1 MLCSWRTGSRTWFQ
15 TGSDGTP
22 VKRKAFCY
30 RDGFLARDLALSLSL
45 SLERA
50 ASSMPVPPRDM
61 KQQ

>member
-30 RDGFLARDLALSLSL
+30 CDGFLDRDLVL

-50 ASSMPVPPRDM
+50 ASSMPVTTSDM